1 MEWLTSLGNAVQNP
15 ATYIDALTLGSI
27 YALIAVGYTMVYGI
41 IKLINFAHG
50 EIIMLGTYVGLLA
63 VNTLNVP
70 IVLAILIAMLVCAAI
85 GAILDWT
92 AYLPLRRSLPKA
104 EMLSIIGLVC
114 GAGLL
119 IAYFTTGEAGDSMAT
134 AHRMVFGFLA
144 VVLLLLLVSTLADL
158 LGWFGPPRNIVKSD
172 RLAALITA
180 IGMSLCLQ
188 TMAHLLWSA
197 KYESFPTAAT
207 RIFDSKVIA
216 QTTEGL
222 VLRWNP
228 FSPPLIDAVPV
239 LLWKELITWVAMLV
253 LMIVLLVIVQRT
265 KIGKAMRAC
274 ALDQQTAW
282 LMGINVNHVIAFTFM
297 IGSAM
302 AAVAGILYSVKV
314 GGNIYPR
321 MGYYPGVIAFAAA
334 VLGGI
339 GNIKGAVLGG
349 LIIGF
354 TEAFGGAVA
363 QQYDKAFAF
372 GLMVIFIL
380 FRPWGIL
387 GQKEAK
393 RA

>member
-1 MEWLTSLGNAVQNP
+1 MEWLISLGNAFQNP

-50 EIIMLGTYVGLLA
+50 EIIMLGTYIAFLVVTG
-63 VNTLNVP
+63 LNVP
-70 IVLAILIAMLVCAAI
+70 IVVAMLIAMLACAAV
-85 GAILDWT
+85 GATIDWT

-104 EMLSIIGLVC
+104 ETLSLIGLFC

-119 IAYFTTGEAGDSMAT
+119 IAFFTTGEGGEAMAKT
-134 AHRMVFGFLA
+134 HRVVIVLL
-144 VVLLLLLVSTLADL
+144 VVLVVGLLGSALADL
-158 LGWFGPPRNIVKSD
+158 FGWFGTARNNVESD
-172 RLAALITA
+172 RLSALITA

-197 KYESFPTAAT
+197 RYESFPTAAT
-207 RIFDSKVIA
+207 KVFDSALIA
-216 QTTEGL
+216 RSADGL
-222 VLRWNP
+222 LFRWNP
-228 FSPPLIDAVPV
+228 FGPALENVHPV
-239 LLWKELITWVAMLV
+239 LLWKELVTWVAALV
-253 LMIVLLVIVQRT
+253 LMIVLLTIVQRT

-302 AAVAGILYSVKV
+302 AAVAGILNSVKV

-363 QQYDKAFAF
+363 QEYDKAFAF